1 MPFETAGEMNT
12 VLCRLRDV
20 LFSIKEGRTL
30 QICLNGSWRVGIEL
44 VFSQGIIL
52 KERTPGRD
60 SSVVLHVKAK
70 SWQGIFNF

>member
-1 MPFETAGEMNT
+1 MFCFPSRKVELYKSVSMAF
-12 VLCRLRDV
+12 
-20 LFSIKEGRTL
+20 
-30 QICLNGSWRVGIEL
+30 WRVGIEL

-52 KERTPGRD
+52 KERTPVRD